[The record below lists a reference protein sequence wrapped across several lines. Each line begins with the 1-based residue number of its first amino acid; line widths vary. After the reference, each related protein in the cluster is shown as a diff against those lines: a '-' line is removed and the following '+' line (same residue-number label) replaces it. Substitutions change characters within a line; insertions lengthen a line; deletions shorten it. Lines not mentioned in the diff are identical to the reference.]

1 MGVDPISLAL
11 IGSAVVSVMGSVMG
25 GIQGMQSANYNAKLA
40 ERNAEISQ
48 RQGELEADRLDR
60 DGRRQRGA
68 ISAAYGA
75 NNIVGGEGSP
85 LDVLENSFTTAALDQ
100 QNAEYAAKIKA
111 YGYNAEA
118 AAQKQAGKN
127 ALTQGLFKAAGT
139 ALGAAGGL
147 GGTEN
152 FGQTRQ
158 GLGAS
163 VIPRARP
170 AGAT

>member
-1 MGVDPISLAL
+1 MGLELSTLAI
-11 IGSAVVSVMGSVMG
+11 IGAVTSAVGSVVG

-40 ERNAEISQ
+40 SRNAEIAK
-48 RQGELEADRLDR
+48 RQGELEAERLDR

-85 LDVLENSFTTAALDQ
+85 LDVLENSFTITALDQ

-111 YGYNAEA
+111 YGYQTEA
-118 AAQKQAGKN
+118 AKQKQEGKT
-127 ALTQGLFKAAGT
+127 ALTKGLFSAAGT

-147 GGTEN
+147 GGGADTSY
-152 FGQTRQ
+152 
-158 GLGAS
+158 GAS
-163 VIPRARP
+163 VAPNLINRGFIP
-170 AGAT
+170 AGQ

>member
-1 MGVDPISLAL
+1 MGMDPVT
-11 IGSAVVSVMGSVMG
+11 IGIAIAAVGAIVG

-68 ISAAYGA
+68 ITAAYGA

-85 LDVLENSFTTAALDQ
+85 LDVLENSFTIAEGDKQLAMY
-100 QNAEYAAKIKA
+100 NADIKA

-118 AAQKQAGKN
+118 AAQKQAGKT
-127 ALTQGLFKAAGT
+127 ALTKGLFSAAGT
-139 ALGAAGGL
+139 AIGGLSGSGSGPIATTAAGKADL
-147 GGTEN
+147 LQPN
-152 FGQTRQ
+152 APYR
-158 GLGAS
+158 
-163 VIPRARP
+163 I
-170 AGAT
+170 

>member
-1 MGVDPISLAL
+1 VGMDPIT
-11 IGSAVVSVMGSVMG
+11 IGLAVVAVMGSVMG

-40 ERNAEISQ
+40 TRNAEIAK
-48 RQGELEADRLDR
+48 RQGELEAERLDR

-85 LDVLENSFTTAALDQ
+85 LDVLENSFTTAALDK
-100 QNAEYAAKIKA
+100 QNVEYAAKIKA
-111 YGYNAEA
+111 YGYQTEA
-118 AAQKQAGKN
+118 AKQKAEGTR
-127 ALTQGLFKAAGT
+127 ALTEGLFNAAGS

-147 GGTEN
+147 GGGTEN

>member
-1 MGVDPISLAL
+1 MGMDPIT
-11 IGSAVVSVMGSVMG
+11 IGLAVVSVMGSVMG

-40 ERNAEISQ
+40 SRNAEISK
-48 RQGELEADRLDR
+48 RQGELEAERLDR

-85 LDVLENSFTTAALDQ
+85 LDVLENSFTIAELDK
-100 QNAEYAAKIKA
+100 QNAKYNADIKA

-118 AAQKQAGKN
+118 AAQKQAGKT
-127 ALTQGLFKAAGT
+127 ALTKGLFSAAGS

-147 GGTEN
+147 SGGADTSY
-152 FGQTRQ
+152 
-158 GLGAS
+158 GAS
-163 VIPRARP
+163 VAPNLINRGFIP
-170 AGAT
+170 AGQ

>member
-1 MGVDPISLAL
+1 MGLETIVIMGIVA
-11 IGSAVVSVMGSVMG
+11 SVAGSVMG

-40 ERNAEISQ
+40 TRNAEIAT
-48 RQGELEADRLDR
+48 RQGELEAERLDR

-100 QNAEYAAKIKA
+100 QNAKYNADIKA

-147 GGTEN
+147 GGGGAASTV
-152 FGQTRQ
+152 
-158 GLGAS
+158 GLTGYN
-163 VIPRARP
+163 P
-170 AGAT
+170 ANPGYGSPMGKI